1 MALLLISASAISI
14 ETEPAPATTE
24 PTQGDQNIEDYQE
37 GQFGVDGLPEMDSD
51 MLILTTYIGFEFEG
65 ALLADIFSELSGDE
79 QNEIRLMVEDLIYDY
94 YDEKMTEEGQDKP
107 TELDAEQSEGMTLA

>member
-1 MALLLISASAISI
+1 
-14 ETEPAPATTE
+14 
-24 PTQGDQNIEDYQE
+24 
-37 GQFGVDGLPEMDSD
+37 MDSD

-94 YDEKMTEEGQDKP
+94 YDEKMSMDDGQDDKP
-107 TELDAEQSEGMTLA
+107 TELDAEQFDGMTLA